1 MKTYLV
7 GGAVRDEILG
17 YPFTERDWVVV
28 GATVD
33 DMLAA
38 GYQQVGKDFPV
49 FLHPESKEEHALAR
63 TERKTA
69 AGYKGFEVHASPD
82 VTLEDDLIR
91 RDLTINAIAKDEN
104 GEYVDPYNGIADIEH
119 KILRHVSDAFLED
132 PVRILRIARF
142 LARYKHLGFSIADE
156 TMELMKDMVTAG
168 EVDALVPERVWQ
180 EMKKALSEKTPGAF
194 IICLRDCGALKRILP
209 ELDRLFGVPQ
219 PEEHHPEIDTGI
231 HTLMVLEQACRL
243 SSDPQVRFAALVH
256 DLGKGTTP
264 EKDWPRHIDHEARGA
279 KIVLEVCDRL
289 RIPNDYR
296 DLAERTARFHL
307 HYHRALELKPSTI
320 VKTLSQLDAFR
331 RPERFEKFLL
341 ASEADARGRPGFE
354 DMELPQG
361 GYLRQ
366 ALITTKDIDVNKLR
380 DLGYENQKLANKIN
394 DERITK
400 IKHLKQTYRD
410 SAIIK

>member
-1 MKTYLV
+1 MDIANYSSDS
-7 GGAVRDEILG
+7 R
-17 YPFTERDWVVV
+17 
-28 GATVD
+28 TVIKNAREV
-33 DMLAA
+33 AA
-38 GYQQVGKDFPV
+38 
-49 FLHPESKEEHALAR
+49 
-63 TERKTA
+63 
-69 AGYKGFEVHASPD
+69 
-82 VTLEDDLIR
+82 
-91 RDLTINAIAKDEN
+91 
-104 GEYVDPYNGIADIEH
+104 
-119 KILRHVSDAFLED
+119 AF
-132 PVRILRIARF
+132 R
-142 LARYKHLGFSIADE
+142 
-156 TMELMKDMVTAG
+156 
-168 EVDALVPERVWQ
+168 
-180 EMKKALSEKTPGAF
+180 
-194 IICLRDCGALKRILP
+194 
-209 ELDRLFGVPQ
+209 
-219 PEEHHPEIDTGI
+219 HPEIDTGI

-307 HYHRALELKPSTI
+307 HYHRALELKPSTV

-361 GYLRQ
+361 DYLRQ